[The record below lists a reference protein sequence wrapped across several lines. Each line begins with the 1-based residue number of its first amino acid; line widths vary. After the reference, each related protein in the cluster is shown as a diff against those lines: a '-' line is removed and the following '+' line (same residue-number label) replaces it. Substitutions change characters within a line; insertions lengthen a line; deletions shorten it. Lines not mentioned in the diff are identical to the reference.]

1 MAAPSLQQTLQGKRF
16 GLVLSAGYFGF
27 FGHAGFLRGLAATG
41 LSPAAYAGTSHA
53 DAKYQDKPNGA
64 NKCGNCMQFVAPN
77 KCKLVDGEINEN
89 GWCILYTPKG

>member
-1 MAAPSLQQTLQGKRF
+1 MADQADRGGISRRGVLGGAALAVGVGA
-16 GLVLSAGYFGF
+16 GLV
-27 FGHAGFLRGLAATG
+27 TT
-41 LSPAAYAGTSHA
+41 AAYAGTSQA